1 MSATAQLT
9 REQTPHPTVGLTRVI
24 HNSAALVLLD
34 LLNKAI
40 PLIVFPR
47 VVRALG
53 PAAYGRLGFATAVAG
68 FFGLLA
74 SPGFSTYALREAA
87 RDESRVHFLVRHVL
101 GARVAFAAV
110 SYLLLII
117 FALTF
122 APHDITTRVLIVL
135 SGLVFLVN
143 SVDA

>member
-1 MSATAQLT
+1 MNATTQVARDHAYPQAVAL
-9 REQTPHPTVGLTRVI
+9 PRVI
-24 HNSAALVLLD
+24 NNSVALILLD

-53 PAAYGRLGFATAVAG
+53 PAVYGQLGFAAAVAG

-87 RDESRVHFLVRHVL
+87 KDEGRGHFLVRHVL
-101 GARVAFAAV
+101 GARVAFAA
-110 SYLLLII
+110 
-117 FALTF
+117 
-122 APHDITTRVLIVL
+122 
-135 SGLVFLVN
+135 G
-143 SVDA
+143 

>member
-9 REQTPHPTVGLTRVI
+9 GEQSPPPAVSLGRVVN
-24 HNSAALVLLD
+24 NSVALVLLD

-53 PAAYGRLGFATAVAG
+53 PAAYGRLGFAGAVAG

-87 RDESRVHFLVRHVL
+87 R
-101 GARVAFAAV
+101 
-110 SYLLLII
+110 
-117 FALTF
+117 
-122 APHDITTRVLIVL
+122 TRWFP
-135 SGLVFLVN
+135 S
-143 SVDA
+143 AQ

>member
-1 MSATAQLT
+1 RFSRDCMMNGTAQLIG
-9 REQTPHPTVGLTRVI
+9 EQSPPTAGLTRVI
-24 HNSAALVLLD
+24 NNSVALVLLD

-53 PAAYGRLGFATAVAG
+53 PAVYGQLGFAAAIAG

-87 RDESRVHFLVRHVL
+87 RSSERVPFLVRHVL
-101 GARVAFAAV
+101 GARAVFATGAYTMLV
-110 SYLLLII
+110 LFTLFL
-117 FALTF
+117 
-122 APHDITTRVLIVL
+122 APRDGQTRL
-135 SGLVFLVN
+135 
-143 SVDA
+143 

>member
-1 MSATAQLT
+1 MNATTQFV
-9 REQTPHPTVGLTRVI
+9 REPAPKAVGLSRVI
-24 HNSAALVLLD
+24 NNSVALVLLD

-53 PAAYGRLGFATAVAG
+53 PAAYGQLGFAGAVAG

-87 RDESRVHFLVRHVL
+87 RDSEN
-101 GARVAFAAV
+101 G
-110 SYLLLII
+110 
-117 FALTF
+117 
-122 APHDITTRVLIVL
+122 
-135 SGLVFLVN
+135 
-143 SVDA
+143 SVPG

>member
-1 MSATAQLT
+1 MNATSQLA
-9 REQTPHPTVGLTRVI
+9 REQSYPPAVGLTRVI
-24 HNSAALVLLD
+24 NNSVALVLLD

-53 PAAYGRLGFATAVAG
+53 PAAYGQLGFAAAVAG

-87 RDESRVHFLVRHVL
+87 KNSERVPFLVKHVL
-101 GARVAFAAV
+101 GARVVFATGA
-110 SYLLLII
+110 YALL
-117 FALTF
+117 ALFTLFF
-122 APHDITTRVLIVL
+122 APRRRSDTSFDHAFR
-135 SGLVFLVN
+135 SGIRGKQ
-143 SVDA
+143 S

>member
-1 MSATAQLT
+1 MSAVAQLAQE
-9 REQTPHPTVGLTRVI
+9 RSSPGPVGLARVVN
-24 HNSAALVLLD
+24 NSIALVLLD

-53 PAAYGRLGFATAVAG
+53 PVAYGQLGFAAAVAG

-87 RDESRVHFLVRHVL
+87 KNSGRVSFLVKHVL
-101 GARVAFAAV
+101 GARVV
-110 SYLLLII
+110 
-117 FALTF
+117 
-122 APHDITTRVLIVL
+122 
-135 SGLVFLVN
+135 
-143 SVDA
+143 